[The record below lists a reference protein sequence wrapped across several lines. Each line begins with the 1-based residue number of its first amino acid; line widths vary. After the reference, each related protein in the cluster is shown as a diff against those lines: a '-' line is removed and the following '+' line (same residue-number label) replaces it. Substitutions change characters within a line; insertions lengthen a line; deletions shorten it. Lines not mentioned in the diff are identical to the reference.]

1 MRTLTRML
9 KAVVHGHPTRKTAR
23 KMIILKDRKSYAA
36 CVKQLKKQGI
46 VPLKQ
51 IESARML
58 CCHLER
64 HKNLQQIMKHPSI
77 RRIENDARVRAHAIN
92 TTQSAKRTKRSSSS
106 SSRLRLKKRSHSAPH
121 TVTPQIPWGI
131 KRIHAPRVW
140 PKTKGKGIKVAIVD
154 TGISTHP
161 DLNIAGGINTIRR
174 GTPYQD
180 DNGHGTHVA
189 GTVAATGTGNMLYGA
204 APQVELYAVK
214 ALDENGDGYV
224 SDIVEGLEWCM
235 KNKMDVI
242 NLSLGLSGPSELL
255 RSTVRRAYR
264 KGIVLVASAGN
275 KGGDADMIDDPAS
288 YPETI
293 AVTATD
299 KNNQITV
306 FSSRG
311 KGIDVAAPGEDIVST
326 NNMNGFSKDSGTS
339 MAAPHVTGS
348 VALMLAS
355 NSELT
360 PQEVKSALM
369 DTASELKGFSERS
382 QGAGLI
388 RADKATAY
396 VRNQVESPAPLT
408 AAPAVNGS
416 IPKVWTR
423 RMAKSGPPRHKPT
436 KPEAKASSKRRRA
449 KRTRAAAQPAF
460 KLHNV
465 VKPRRR

>member
-9 KAVVHGHPTRKTAR
+9 QAAVHGQPTRKTDR

-36 CVKQLKKQGI
+36 CIQQLKKQGI

-51 IESARML
+51 VKSARML
-58 CCHLER
+58 CCHLDR
-64 HKNLQQIMKHPSI
+64 HKDLQQIMNHPSI
-77 RRIENDARVRAHAIN
+77 RRIETDARVRAHAIKP
-92 TTQSAKRTKRSSSS
+92 AKGTKRSSST
-106 SSRLRLKKRSHSAPH
+106 SSRLRLKKRNHSTLYA
-121 TVTPQIPWGI
+121 TTSQIPWGI

-174 GTPYQD
+174 GMPHQD

-204 APQVELYAVK
+204 APEVDLYAVK

-224 SDIVEGLEWCM
+224 SDIVEGIEWCI

-242 NLSLGLSGPSELL
+242 NLSLGLNGPSDLL

-275 KGGDADMIDDPAS
+275 EGGDADMIDVPAS

-299 KNNQITV
+299 KNNQIAV

-326 NNMNGFSKDSGTS
+326 NNKNSFSKDSGTS
-339 MAAPHVTGS
+339 MAAPHVSGT

-355 NSELT
+355 NPELT
-360 PQEVKSALM
+360 PQDVKSVLI
-369 DTASELKGFSERS
+369 DTASELKGYSDRS
-382 QGAGLI
+382 QGAGLV
-388 RADKATAY
+388 RADKATACAMDSLKSSFPLTGISA
-396 VRNQVESPAPLT
+396 VSGPIKKALARRTVTSRSPACRP
-408 AAPAVNGS
+408 N
-416 IPKVWTR
+416 
-423 RMAKSGPPRHKPT
+423 KS
-436 KPEAKASSKRRRA
+436 EAQ
-449 KRTRAAAQPAF
+449 AAAASRQRTKKAGRGTAQSS

-465 VKPRRR
+465 VKPRRS